1 MFLTQLTPEQ
11 KNSFLAMATRLVIA
25 DGTVP
30 PVEGAVLDAMKAK
43 MGGNPVARPEEVL
56 GSLNTAAFDS
66 RKSRVIVTLDLL
78 TLSYSDDKFHVNE
91 AIVIDDICD
100 AFGFSD
106 DEIAEMR
113 AWAQRQAELFR
124 ECHAILEK

>member
-1 MFLTQLTPEQ
+1 MFLKQLTPEQ
-11 KNSFLAMATRLVIA
+11 KNSFLALATRLVMA

-30 PVEGAVLDAMKAK
+30 PEEGAALDAMKAK
-43 MGGNPVARPEEVL
+43 MGGNPVAPPEEIL
-56 GSLNTAAFDS
+56 GALNPAPFDS
-66 RKSRVIVTLDLL
+66 RKSRVIATLDLL
-78 TLSYSDDKFHVNE
+78 VLSYSDDSFHAHE
-91 AIVIDDICD
+91 AGVINDLCD

-124 ECHAILEK
+124 ECHGILEK